1 MKPARKLKYGTA
13 IIVLGMLAAF
23 PPGVPE
29 AAAEPYG
36 PVGTL
41 GPNGATARTCSGLS
55 NCYVCA
61 TGSCAP
67 SGTWQSRIEGAGPG
81 TTILLRDGTY
91 DPSGTLDIPAGMT
104 DFPIVIAKYNREAPR
119 ITGPVVFGNGHVLME
134 GLTVN
139 AAAESNYAILIEKT
153 TSGTPKQNIELKNLD
168 VLGGTIEAIRLR
180 GNVRGIAIRRSLI
193 DGGRNNHTMKVRC
206 QTTGSC
212 GSLIPENITIE
223 NNKFSKNCAFPT
235 AAGEDLLQFEGA
247 GNATV
252 IHNEFGNNPNGED
265 CVDWK
270 SQGRTGTTIVFSHN
284 LVDDCN
290 FEGILFQQAQT
301 NGTTTIEGNRFF
313 GPQLLRH
320 THAGTRVINNVF
332 SSGTTVVSA
341 DNLTVGFNTFLS
353 SFKFGDA
360 TAGPPQGLTL
370 INNIFSGT
378 RFSCTSSGC
387 GSYTASFNV
396 RYQTIGSFTCSN
408 CRTGNPMLT
417 GYVISPSSSA
427 LDAASELFA
436 VATDI
441 ERTSRPQGPGRD
453 IGAYELAR

>member
-13 IIVLGMLAAF
+13 ILVLGMLAAF
-23 PPGVPE
+23 PPGVTE

-36 PVGTL
+36 PAGTL
-41 GPNGATARTCSGLS
+41 GPNGASARTCSGLS

-61 TGSCAP
+61 PGSCTP
-67 SGTWQSRIEGAGPG
+67 SGSWQSRIEGAGPG

-91 DPSGTLDIPAGMT
+91 DPSGTLDIPAGMQ
-104 DFPIVIAKYNREAPR
+104 DFPIVIAKYNQEAPR

-153 TSGTPKQNIELKNLD
+153 SSGTPKQNIELRNLD

-180 GNVRGIAIRRSLI
+180 GNIRDIAIRSSLI

-223 NNKFSKNCAFPT
+223 NNKFSKNRAFPT

-247 GNATV
+247 GNVTV
-252 IHNEFGNNPNGED
+252 IRNEFGNNPSGED

-270 SQGRTGTTIVFSHN
+270 PQGRTGTTIVFSNN
-284 LVDDCN
+284 LVNDCSA
-290 FEGILFQQAQT
+290 EGILFHQAQT

-313 GPQLLRH
+313 GAQLLRH
-320 THAGTRVINNVF
+320 THAGTLVINNVF
-332 SSGTTVVSA
+332 SGGITVSA
-341 DNLTVGFNTFLS
+341 DNLTLGFNTFLG
-353 SFKFGDA
+353 SFKFGDTA
-360 TAGPPQGLTL
+360 AGPPQGLTV
-370 INNIFSGT
+370 IHNIFSRT
-378 RFSCTSSGC
+378 KFSCTSAGC
-387 GSYTASFNV
+387 GNYTASFNV
-396 RYQTIGSFTCSN
+396 RFQTTGSFTCSN
-408 CRTGNPMLT
+408 CRTGDPMLT
-417 GYVISPSSSA
+417 SANAIAPGSSA
-427 LDAASELFA
+427 LDAAGGSFA

-441 ERTSRPQGPGRD
+441 ERSPRPQGPGSD
-453 IGAYELAR
+453 IGAYELAP